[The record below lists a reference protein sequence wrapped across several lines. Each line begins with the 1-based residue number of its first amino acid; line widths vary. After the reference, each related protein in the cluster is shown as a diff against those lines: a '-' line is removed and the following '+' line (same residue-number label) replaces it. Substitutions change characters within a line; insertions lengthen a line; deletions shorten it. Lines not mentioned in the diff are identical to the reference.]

1 MHKGIINVKTK
12 PSKSYTQFEK
22 GGITYY
28 EMSNTNAEIEAYIDK
43 DCLSREMLDSKQ
55 FPTVHWIVVEEIVW
69 DRVLAEYNKENKLNT
84 THGNAETLEK
94 IQPHILYSFTGNAIQ
109 FNLGIISG
117 DLTAGNV
124 YLLMPFSKFP
134 EKDIPR
140 KYLRLVYVKAP
151 HIRYAY
157 IQPPSMNEAD
167 IPPGY
172 DSKLHLYGMNAKL
185 NISNHLLP
193 DFRKQLEDNSKTC
206 TVRGEVFFV
215 NEGNEEVIVDSFTET
230 IDATSYNSYK
240 EFNVF
245 INPEWRDM
253 GTHEKPNQS
262 QKYYIKLH
270 AYITNRDFSVAQNPD
285 SDNPYDFNSRL
296 KEMLVSGTYNT
307 YTDFQQWRKF
317 NAEKDQWEDLPMQP
331 FIEVRFDTMEM
342 IYRRMEIEK
351 SNMIQ
356 YIGDIEYTEQ
366 EYNPCAFSVITV
378 NVDNNDYEI
387 FNEFKLTKKV
397 DDKTNRSVDIVCG
410 DEETK
415 AVKVTA
421 KFLKDKNAKPEH
433 IRTAKNGHMCEMIL
447 NNGKKHNGLEDV
459 FKMGWIIGQ
468 WVPSHDPQV
477 WMKNLLKKV
486 NPGGTPYYHPSNAL
500 SAPVLDSVKILP
512 DQDAKGTP
520 APKSEQKKY
529 EAITVAQVQRFTDA
543 DYSLDEASDSITL
556 NLKYNYNKSYSNE
569 IARYLLKEQDFL
581 SGGILNDNVKNL
593 WVVRYLLSWVKGEPL
608 EQTYFVPVTTCRYPN
623 QIAQIR
629 VFPDM
634 KWVLNFNYNIDTP
647 IYYKA
652 STALETYYSG
662 YNEGTIRDADG
673 NERPIVTANST
684 RRGEIIDSNIT
695 NMLQRN
701 TGRLTSFGLS
711 VECEV
716 SGQDDVINIG
726 KDFAEKYRQML
737 SPFLWMVNELD
748 SRLAVSSARE
758 EANNIRTGR
767 NSGLL
772 ARLNKLPMSFE
783 LKPPS
788 LGVGLGIGYTSSKS
802 GSITYELD
810 GRIKA
815 NPIIGAEVKLDILA
829 LGSKF
834 KPWGAIIDALDIAS
848 WAANVLSGG
857 HIELDYKIEVRFS
870 AEIKLT
876 GKQTGT
882 NSETG
887 EKEFASEAS
896 LKYNLADKK
905 LDFEGGIQGEIL
917 GEIEI
922 SADIRV
928 MAKKG
933 VQPRPIS
940 NKYKVAEFGIGA
952 KASSY
957 VKIVCPFELNDK
969 GNLDVDFFFSGVKLE
984 IWLKATVSSREKDD
998 DEPNIVDPIPLVPK
1012 FDLTKTIE
1020 F

>member
-1 MHKGIINVKTK
+1 MNKGIINVKTK

-55 FPTVHWIVVEEIVW
+55 FPIVHWIVMEEIVW

-84 THGNAETLEK
+84 AHGNAETLEK

-167 IPPGY
+167 IPLGY

-270 AYITNRDFSVAQNPD
+270 AYITNRDFSVAQNPE
-285 SDNPYDFNSRL
+285 SDDPYDFNSRL

-307 YTDFQQWRKF
+307 YTNFQQWRKF

-351 SNMIQ
+351 TNMIQ

-486 NPGGTPYYHPSNAL
+486 NPDGTLYYHPSNAL

-629 VFPDM
+629 IFPDM

-716 SGQDDVINIG
+716 SGQDDIINIG

-737 SPFLWMVNELD
+737 SPFFRVINFLD
-748 SRLAVSSARE
+748 GALGVTNARTERNNQRIAPSTSRGFLE
-758 EANNIRTGR
+758 
-767 NSGLL
+767 
-772 ARLNKLPMSFE
+772 RLNKYPWSFE
-783 LKPPS
+783 LKSPS
-788 LGVGLGIGYTSSKS
+788 LGVGLGIGYASSKN
-802 GSITYELD
+802 GTITYELD
-810 GRIKA
+810 GRLIA
-815 NPIIGAEVKLDILA
+815 DPLIGAEVRIDILA

-834 KPWGAIIDALDIAS
+834 KPWGAIIDALNIAS
-848 WAANVLSGG
+848 WLTNVISRG
-857 HIELDYKIEVRFS
+857 D
-870 AEIKLT
+870 AE
-876 GKQTGT
+876 
-882 NSETG
+882 
-887 EKEFASEAS
+887 
-896 LKYNLADKK
+896 LKYDLYFQLSAQISLLGKDAVNGETKPATLTYNFADKK
-905 LDFEGGIQGEIL
+905 ITKGGVRLQGTLEGKLHASLEFI
-917 GEIEI
+917 
-922 SADIRV
+922 
-928 MAKKG
+928 
-933 VQPRPIS
+933 
-940 NKYKVAEFGIGA
+940 YKVKQKSGRSFEAEREMKKFAGLKIGAEIDAIVSLSLGASFGMDDNWDTDFYFSGVNLKVWAEFGL
-952 KASSY
+952 SED
-957 VKIVCPFELNDK
+957 VKPKFY
-969 GNLDVDFFFSGVKLE
+969 
-984 IWLKATVSSREKDD
+984 
-998 DEPNIVDPIPLVPK
+998 NIVPDYK
-1012 FDLTKTIE
+1012 ETINILKNKGE
-1020 F
+1020 IK